1 MIGMIYCKVTACVLV
16 EDKNNTEVTERFQ
29 QAIDQLVRDR
39 IPVFISDVVAEPNC
53 DVQGTEQ

>member
-1 MIGMIYCKVTACVLV
+1 MIYCKVTACVLV
-16 EDKNNTEVTERFQ
+16 EDKNNTEVIERFQ